1 MQQVQAAMR
10 IQDSRKAGKCGNR
23 GHARGKAKP
32 GNEPED
38 PVYPPFQRPGAARHG
53 LIAAVPR
60 LRPLSAFA
68 AMLTASSMTVS
79 AAEAAPPPSVPEVGA
94 PALAAIGPDGVGV
107 IERTVVDRGA
117 VDPLGSLAQGQ
128 LVRADRSLP
137 LVIWYPARTAASDRR
152 ATYRA
157 SLVSEPPR
165 PPAHFTVPALAVAGA
180 KAAGQGYPIV
190 LLSHGYNNDP
200 VMLSWLGENLATK
213 GYVVVAIRHRDPAI
227 TDTAKTPATLIRRPL
242 DITYVLRRLRDGL
255 LGPLGDP
262 TRIALAGYSFG
273 GYGALTVAGAQLDP
287 GSVAVKRL
295 PSVLIER
302 YTGPGP
308 EAAALHDPAIKAVV
322 AIAPAGGAPWAA
334 WGAGGLA
341 GIKAPLLVVAGTAD
355 RTVGYDP
362 GPATIF
368 RDAKG
373 SDRWLLAL
381 KGAGHAIGTNP
392 APAEMR
398 GTLWDFDWFEDRM
411 WRKPRVNAVALHF
424 ITAFLDMTL
433 KGEAAK
439 GDYLV
444 VPSEESDGAA
454 WKSDNKAY
462 DAVSEGGA
470 NPTWKGFTKDHQDG
484 LILRHLPPAP

>member
-1 MQQVQAAMR
+1 M
-10 IQDSRKAGKCGNR
+10 
-23 GHARGKAKP
+23 
-32 GNEPED
+32 
-38 PVYPPFQRPGAARHG
+38 
-53 LIAAVPR
+53 
-60 LRPLSAFA
+60 RPLSVFA
-68 AMLTASSMTVS
+68 AMLSASSV
-79 AAEAAPPPSVPEVGA
+79 AAAPAEASPPPSVPEVGA
-94 PALAAIGPDGVGV
+94 PLLAALGPNGVGV
-107 IERTVVDRGA
+107 IEKTVVDKDA
-117 VDPLGSLAQGQ
+117 VDPLGSLAEGA
-128 LVRADRSLP
+128 LVRADRTMP
-137 LVIWYPARTAASDRR
+137 LVIWYPAEVGPKDRR

-165 PPAHFTVPALAVAGA
+165 PPAYFTVPALAVTDAKPAG
-180 KAAGQGYPIV
+180 KGYPIV

-242 DITYVLRRLRDGL
+242 DITYVLRRIRGGL
-255 LGPLGDP
+255 LGPLGDT

-273 GYGALTVAGAQLDP
+273 GYGALTVAGAQLDAASP
-287 GSVAVKRL
+287 AVGRL
-295 PSVLIER
+295 PSALSDR
-302 YTGPGP
+302 YTGSGP
-308 EAAALHDPAIKAVV
+308 DAAALHDLAVKAVV

-334 WGAGGLA
+334 WGANGLA

-362 GPATIF
+362 GPAAIF

-398 GTLWDFDWFEDRM
+398 GTVWDFDWFEDRM
-411 WRKPRVNAVALHF
+411 WRKPRVNSIALHF
-424 ITAFLDMTL
+424 ITAFLDLQL

-439 GDYLV
+439 AEYLA
-444 VPSEESDGAA
+444 VPSEESDGAR
-454 WKSDNKAY
+454 WTSDDKRY
-462 DAVSEGGA
+462 DAVSDGGA
-470 NPTWKGFTKDHQDG
+470 NPTWKGFVKDHQDG
-484 LILRHLPPAP
+484 LILRHLPAAP